1 MAITAGSVGLLFAT
15 HGWAASLSFYC
26 DAISPTYLLPMGA
39 ATLLLLSLKA
49 LLSNGRLA
57 NRLTI
62 VGSAGA
68 GAVVVLSL
76 VGGEC
81 LAGPFKAL
89 DPLVYRYWY
98 LNVSEGLPIGEQGA
112 SPVMTLLVGPAL
124 GFACYML
131 AVPRRPEEN
140 TYELQSL
147 MRISY

>member
-68 GAVVVLSL
+68 GAVVGLSL

-81 LAGPFKAL
+81 LAGP
-89 DPLVYRYWY
+89 R
-98 LNVSEGLPIGEQGA
+98 SEGRR
-112 SPVMTLLVGPAL
+112 VGN
-124 GFACYML
+124 AC
-131 AVPRRPEEN
+131 VS
-140 TYELQSL
+140 TC
-147 MRISY
+147 